1 MKRALILT
9 YALQFAATVDDGN
22 SQPVP
27 EEVRRI
33 ESHQADRAGETTEH
47 LATEEEAKKKLDEV
61 SPEHIAA
68 PHADVGEVTTLES
81 ESKTHKT
88 EKKEEKKAY
97 NGQNHMGTEYIPP
110 ESNAHQ

>member
-1 MKRALILT
+1 MKRALILAC
-9 YALQFAATVDDGN
+9 ALQFAATSDDGN

-68 PHADVGEVTTLES
+68 PHADVGEVTPLES

-97 NGQNHMGTEYIPP
+97 NG
-110 ESNAHQ
+110 